1 MTYLVNQ
8 KRNKLF
14 LATITITA
22 TIISIPLLSAHF
34 LHPLHYFHI
43 AVHEAGFI
51 LAVFLFGIT
60 LIAYQQT
67 KIIRMLFSASAFGV
81 LALGQIFYIFEK
93 DGIDAIADLES
104 TGEGHFDLAI
114 LIMTALFAAGIFY
127 KR

>member
-8 KRNKLF
+8 RRNKLF

-22 TIISIPLLSAHF
+22 AIISIPLLSAHF

-51 LAVFLFGIT
+51 LAVFLLGMT

-67 KIIRMLFSASAFGV
+67 KVIRMLFSASAFLV
-81 LALGQIFYIFEK
+81 LAIGQIVYIYEK
-93 DGIDAIADLES
+93 MDVHAMEDIQS
-104 TGEGHFDLAI
+104 HGEGHFDFMI

>member
-8 KRNKLF
+8 KRNRLF

-34 LHPLHYFHI
+34 LHPLHYFHV

-51 LAVFLFGIT
+51 LAVFLFGMT

-67 KIIRMLFSASAFGV
+67 KIIRMLFSASAFLV
-81 LALGQIFYIFEK
+81 LAIGQIVYIYEK
-93 DGIDAIADLES
+93 MDVGVMENMES
-104 TGEGHFDLAI
+104 NGEGHFDFMI

>member
-8 KRNKLF
+8 RKNKFF

-22 TIISIPLLSAHF
+22 AIISIPLLSTHF

-51 LAVFLFGIT
+51 LAVFLFGMT

-67 KIIRMLFSASAFGV
+67 KITRMLFSASAFLV
-81 LALGQIFYIFEK
+81 LAIGQIVYIYEK
-93 DGIDAIADLES
+93 MDVGVVENMES
-104 TGEGHFDLAI
+104 RGEGHFDFMI

>member
-1 MTYLVNQ
+1 MTYLVDQ
-8 KRNKLF
+8 RKNKFF
-14 LATITITA
+14 LVSIIITA
-22 TIISIPLLSAHF
+22 LVVSIPLLSSHF
-34 LHPLHYFHI
+34 LHPLHYFHL

-67 KIIRMLFSASAFGV
+67 KIIRMLFSASAFGA
-81 LALGQIFYIFEK
+81 LALGQLVYIFEK
-93 DGIDAIADLES
+93 DGIDVMAELES

-114 LIMTALFAAGIFY
+114 LIMTALFAAGVFY

>member
-8 KRNKLF
+8 KRNRLF

-22 TIISIPLLSAHF
+22 VIISIPLLSAHF

-43 AVHEAGFI
+43 AVHEAGFV
-51 LAVFLFGIT
+51 LAVFLFGMT

-67 KIIRMLFSASAFGV
+67 KIIRMLFSASAFLV
-81 LALGQIFYIFEK
+81 LAIGQIVYIYEK
-93 DGIDAIADLES
+93 MDVGVMENMES
-104 TGEGHFDLAI
+104 RGEGHFDFMI

>member
-1 MTYLVNQ
+1 MTYLVDQ
-8 KRNKLF
+8 RKNKFF
-14 LATITITA
+14 LVSIIVTA
-22 TIISIPLLSAHF
+22 LVVSIPLLSSHF

-43 AVHEAGFI
+43 AIHEAGFI

-81 LALGQIFYIFEK
+81 LALGQLVYIFEK
-93 DGIDAIADLES
+93 DGIDAMAELES

-114 LIMTALFAAGIFY
+114 LIMTALFAAGVFY

>member
-1 MTYLVNQ
+1 MTYLVDQ
-8 KRNKLF
+8 RKNKFF
-14 LATITITA
+14 LVSIIITA
-22 TIISIPLLSAHF
+22 LVVSIPLLSSHF

-43 AVHEAGFI
+43 AIHEAGFI

-81 LALGQIFYIFEK
+81 LALGQLVYIFEK
-93 DGIDAIADLES
+93 DGIDAMAELES

-114 LIMTALFAAGIFY
+114 LIMTALFAAGVFY

>member
-1 MTYLVNQ
+1 MTYLVDQ
-8 KRNKLF
+8 RKNKFF
-14 LATITITA
+14 LVAIIATA
-22 TIISIPLLSAHF
+22 LIISVPLLSSHF
-34 LHPLHYFHI
+34 LHPLHYFHL

-51 LAVFLFGIT
+51 LAVFLFGMT

-67 KIIRMLFSASAFGV
+67 KITRMLFSASAFGA
-81 LALGQIFYIFEK
+81 LALGQILYIFEK

>member
-8 KRNKLF
+8 RKNKFF

-22 TIISIPLLSAHF
+22 AIISIPLLSTHF

-51 LAVFLFGIT
+51 LAVFLFGMT

-67 KIIRMLFSASAFGV
+67 KVIRMLFSASAFLV
-81 LALGQIFYIFEK
+81 LAIGQIVYIYEK
-93 DGIDAIADLES
+93 MGVHAMENMES
-104 TGEGHFDLAI
+104 NGEGHFDFMI

>member
-1 MTYLVNQ
+1 MTYLVDQ
-8 KRNKLF
+8 RKNKFF
-14 LATITITA
+14 LVSIIITA
-22 TIISIPLLSAHF
+22 LVVSIPLLSSHF

-43 AVHEAGFI
+43 AIHEAGFI

-81 LALGQIFYIFEK
+81 LALGQLVYIFEK
-93 DGIDAIADLES
+93 DGIDAMAELES

>member
-1 MTYLVNQ
+1 MTYLVDQ
-8 KRNKLF
+8 RKNKFF
-14 LATITITA
+14 LVSIIVTA
-22 TIISIPLLSAHF
+22 LVVSIPLLSSHF

-43 AVHEAGFI
+43 AIHEAGFI

-81 LALGQIFYIFEK
+81 LALGQLVYIFEK
-93 DGIDAIADLES
+93 DGIDVMAELES

-114 LIMTALFAAGIFY
+114 LIMTALFAAGVFY